1 MPDLH
6 PSATHFKAVSPPLSA
21 GHEPLD
27 SRSDVCNSSRSMLF
41 PTRETK
47 LFEGDGGDDRDLGRK
62 IVYADMDEV
71 MRI

>member
-47 LFEGDGGDDRDLGRK
+47 LFEGDGGDDRDLGQQDC
-62 IVYADMDEV
+62 VCGYG
-71 MRI
+71 